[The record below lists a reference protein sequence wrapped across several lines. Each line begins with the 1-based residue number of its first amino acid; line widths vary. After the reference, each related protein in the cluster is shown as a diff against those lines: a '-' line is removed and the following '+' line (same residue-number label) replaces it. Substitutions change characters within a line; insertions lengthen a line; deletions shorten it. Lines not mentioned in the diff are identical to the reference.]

1 MIAQQHLR
9 LIEQLT
15 FVFGAGTLITP
26 PQLLQDLVPCRPTY
40 HFIHSRHGNSHFW
53 RNVSFFPS
61 LHPLPGNKTFGAIR
75 LRRWKQFLLPK
86 ERYSDKLR
94 PTCVVAAIS
103 FSALSS
109 SYYCQLMH
117 LPPPPPFVS
126 PDKTRN

>member
-53 RNVSFFPS
+53 RNVSFSPS
-61 LHPLPGNKTFGAIR
+61 LQPLPGNKTFGAIR
-75 LRRWKQFLLPK
+75 GPEEPQPSLGQFLVTSVTWNCPGNPELLTHTLRR
-86 ERYSDKLR
+86 
-94 PTCVVAAIS
+94 AA
-103 FSALSS
+103 A
-109 SYYCQLMH
+109 
-117 LPPPPPFVS
+117 PNP
-126 PDKTRN
+126 RWR

>member
-1 MIAQQHLR
+1 MLAQQRLR
-9 LIEQLT
+9 LIQQLS

-75 LRRWKQFLLPK
+75 EEEWEAYLFDSLAVPLQ
-86 ERYSDKLR
+86 
-94 PTCVVAAIS
+94 VIS
-103 FSALSS
+103 WDRDLCGHELIRGSS
-109 SYYCQLMH
+109 
-117 LPPPPPFVS
+117 FV
-126 PDKTRN
+126 DT